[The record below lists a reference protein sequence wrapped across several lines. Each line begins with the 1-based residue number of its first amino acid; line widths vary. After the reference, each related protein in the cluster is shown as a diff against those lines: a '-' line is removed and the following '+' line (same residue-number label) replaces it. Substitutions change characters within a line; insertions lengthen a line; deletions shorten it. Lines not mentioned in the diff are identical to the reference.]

1 MKKLYMCGK
10 NSVTDAIK
18 AKLPIEAVYVM
29 SNSHAEKIKE
39 FSNIKTVVKDAN
51 FFKDYNSE
59 NHQGY
64 LLFLKDFNY
73 YEIDIIKKD
82 NPKTVLILD
91 HIQDPHNFGAILRT
105 ANAAGIK
112 HIIIPKGRSAEV
124 TSTVLKVSSGGF
136 VGVKTIKVSN
146 IVASINK
153 LKSWGFWIYSS
164 LLDQNAVPY
173 NKVEYNEHCALVVGN
188 EEKGISKP
196 IINATDVKVYIP
208 QFGTVQSMNVSV
220 ATGILLFEL
229 VNNGK

>member
-29 SNSHAEKIKE
+29 SNFHTEKIKE

-112 HIIIPKGRSAEV
+112 HIIIPKDRSTDV

-136 VGVKTIKVSN
+136 VGVKIIKVSN

-196 IINATDVKVYIP
+196 IINTTDVKVYIP

>member
-29 SNSHAEKIKE
+29 SNFHAEKIKE

-105 ANAAGIK
+105 ANAK
-112 HIIIPKGRSAEV
+112 QES
-124 TSTVLKVSSGGF
+124 ST
-136 VGVKTIKVSN
+136 
-146 IVASINK
+146 
-153 LKSWGFWIYSS
+153 
-164 LLDQNAVPY
+164 
-173 NKVEYNEHCALVVGN
+173 
-188 EEKGISKP
+188 
-196 IINATDVKVYIP
+196 
-208 QFGTVQSMNVSV
+208 
-220 ATGILLFEL
+220 
-229 VNNGK
+229 

>member
-1 MKKLYMCGK
+1 M
-10 NSVTDAIK
+10 
-18 AKLPIEAVYVM
+18 
-29 SNSHAEKIKE
+29 
-39 FSNIKTVVKDAN
+39 
-51 FFKDYNSE
+51 
-59 NHQGY
+59 
-64 LLFLKDFNY
+64 FLKDFNY

-112 HIIIPKGRSAEV
+112 HIIIPKDRSAEV